1 MTRVAV
7 IGAGLSAMAFA
18 HALGDAAEIKLVEKS
33 RGFGGRMATR
43 RHDGFQFDHGAQF
56 FTARSESFQSFLQ
69 PYVDAGVVA
78 RWDARFVEL
87 EGDRVSARRRWSG
100 EHPHYVAVPGM
111 NALARALGEPLDVEL
126 NTRVGGIC
134 SAGGD
139 WQLRDDAGRGLGRFD
154 WVVCSVPARQAAV
167 LLPAEF
173 AHLELVD
180 SCSMPGCYSLM
191 LGFSEPL
198 ALDWDAALV
207 RESAISWISVDSSK
221 PGRPAAGSLLVQAS
235 NRWAE
240 ANMELDD
247 RAVIAQLVV
256 ETSRV
261 IGEDVS
267 RADHVGL
274 HRWRYANP
282 VQRQG
287 AHSLVDAGHR
297 LAACGDWCI
306 HGRVESAFLS
316 GLDAAQRIRNLL

>member
-7 IGAGLSAMAFA
+7 IGAGLSALAFA
-18 HALGDAAEIKLVEKS
+18 RALGDAAEIRVFEKS
-33 RGFGGRMATR
+33 RGYGGRMATR
-43 RHDGFQFDHGAQF
+43 RHGSFQFDHGAQF
-56 FTARSESFQSFLQ
+56 FTAKSESFQSILQ
-69 PYVDAGVVA
+69 PLLDTGVVA
-78 RWDARFVEL
+78 RWDARFVEF
-87 EGDRVSARRRWSG
+87 EGDRVTARRRWSG
-100 EHPHYVAVPGM
+100 EYPHYVAVPGM
-111 NALARALGEPLDVEL
+111 NALARALSESLDVEL
-126 NTRVGGIC
+126 STRVGDIC

-139 WQLRDDAGRGLGRFD
+139 WQLRDDAGRDLGRFD
-154 WVVCSVPARQAAV
+154 WVVCSIPARQAAV

-191 LGFSEPL
+191 LGFTEPL

-207 RESAISWISVDSSK
+207 RESTISWISVDNSK

-247 RAVIAQLVV
+247 RAVIAQLVA

-287 AHSLVDAGHR
+287 AQSLVDAAHR
-297 LAACGDWCI
+297 LAACGDWCV